1 MAYIVNA
8 DDPSRPLDTDPRKQG
23 AEELR
28 ALKARLIQTRTTLES
43 ADGNNATAAA
53 NALAAADA
61 AQSAANAAQS
71 AANAAQ
77 SAANAAQNTA
87 SAAQGTADIALSIIQ
102 AATYKNCIELTGS
115 GNWTVPDG
123 VTQVLAI
130 ISSGGTASGS
140 KEFYSKVSTSLPSF
154 DYYTVDLT
162 SQRIGHNIKRIGVTP
177 AQVISYECGGR
188 DIVRTDYANIGTEL
202 GKSPNILQSVA
213 QPTRFGTYFAHPE
226 VPYIW
231 QGKTSAN
238 IHVTHRLRTRQLNA
252 ETLILDSGYIPH
264 TGNWYDGDA
273 GRIMLFY

>member
-8 DDPSRPLDTDPRKQG
+8 DDLSRPLDTDPRKQG

-28 ALKARLIQTRTTLES
+28 ALKARLIQTRNTLQV
-43 ADGNNATAAA
+43 ANNNNAAAAA
-53 NALAAADA
+53 NALAAANAAQSAAAA

-71 AANAAQ
+71 AANGAQ
-77 SAANAAQNTA
+77 STANNALALAQAITFR
-87 SAAQGTADIALSIIQ
+87 
-102 AATYKNCIELTGS
+102 NCIELTGS

-123 VTQVLAI
+123 VTQVLAV

-140 KEFYSKVSTSLPSF
+140 KEFYSRLNVPSNPF
-154 DYYTVDLT
+154 YGYYTIDLT

-177 AQVISYECGGR
+177 AQVIYYECGAG
-188 DIVRTDYANIGTEL
+188 DVVRTDYANIGTVD
-202 GKSPNILQSVA
+202 GRSPNILQSVA
-213 QPTRFGTYFAHPE
+213 QATLFGGYYAHPE

-231 QGKTSAN
+231 QGRTADD
-238 IHVTHRLRTRQLNA
+238 IHITYRLRTRQLVA
-252 ETLILDSGYIPH
+252 DVVVLDSGFFPP